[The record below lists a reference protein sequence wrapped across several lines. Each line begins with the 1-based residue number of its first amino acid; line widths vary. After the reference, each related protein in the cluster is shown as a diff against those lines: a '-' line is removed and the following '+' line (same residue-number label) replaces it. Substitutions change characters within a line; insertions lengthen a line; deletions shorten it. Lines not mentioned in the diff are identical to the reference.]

1 VASKQRLMSI
11 FDIMGPIM
19 TGPSSSHTA
28 GAVRI
33 GKMARMLFGRQPVSI
48 DLSFYG
54 SLAETYHGHMTDA
67 GVVAGI
73 MEMAVDDLRIRQ
85 AQEIAANQGMRV
97 RIHTDTE
104 SSRNPN
110 TIEIEMLAGDDS
122 LQVGGITVGGGEIVI
137 DRVGEVTVELRGD
150 RDTILVCL
158 DQGASAIS
166 SPGRTPIE
174 NVRKALGGLVRSEEH
189 YPGSDQELVSCELC
203 SPVESSVLTAVSSIP
218 GVQWCRFLPCLYDY
232 SLRDSEPLFRTF
244 SDLLEHMKVENRDFP
259 GIVVDY
265 ESRRSGLSEGKIRD
279 RMLLRWQ
286 VMRDSVAMGLRK
298 KLKLIGGIT
307 SGEDAKRLFTAY
319 EAGKLVSGRVLALAE
334 ARAVAV
340 GELNAAMGRVVA
352 APTAGAAGVIPAV
365 VMTLAEE
372 LGSSEDQIVD
382 ALLVA
387 SMIGLLIANRAPVSG
402 AIGGCQSEVGVAS
415 AMAAGAAV
423 QLKRG
428 DPDMVLN
435 AMSFALKNI
444 LGLVCDPVAG
454 PVEVP
459 CIKRNVIGVA
469 NAFSAADLALAGI
482 RTVIPPDEVV
492 DALRNV
498 QELLPMELRDTT
510 LGGLGCTK
518 TGLRLKQEWLAG
530 MQSG

>member
-1 VASKQRLMSI
+1 
-11 FDIMGPIM
+11 
-19 TGPSSSHTA
+19 
-28 GAVRI
+28 
-33 GKMARMLFGRQPVSI
+33 
-48 DLSFYG
+48 
-54 SLAETYHGHMTDA
+54 
-67 GVVAGI
+67 
-73 MEMAVDDLRIRQ
+73 
-85 AQEIAANQGMRV
+85 
-97 RIHTDTE
+97 
-104 SSRNPN
+104 
-110 TIEIEMLAGDDS
+110 
-122 LQVGGITVGGGEIVI
+122 
-137 DRVGEVTVELRGD
+137 
-150 RDTILVCL
+150 
-158 DQGASAIS
+158 
-166 SPGRTPIE
+166 
-174 NVRKALGGLVRSEEH
+174 
-189 YPGSDQELVSCELC
+189 
-203 SPVESSVLTAVSSIP
+203 
-218 GVQWCRFLPCLYDY
+218 
-232 SLRDSEPLFRTF
+232 LFRTF

>member
-1 VASKQRLMSI
+1 MASKQRLMSI

-33 GKMARMLFGRQPVSI
+33 GKMARMLFGKQPSSI
-48 DLSFYG
+48 DMSFYG

-73 MEMAVDDLRIRQ
+73 MEMEVDDLGIRQ
-85 AQEIAANQGMRV
+85 AQEIAANQGIRV

-122 LQVGGITVGGGEIVI
+122 LQVAGITVGGGEIVI
-137 DRVGEVTVELRGD
+137 DKVGEIPVELRGD
-150 RDTILVCL
+150 RDTILVCF
-158 DQGASAIS
+158 DQVASAVS
-166 SPGRTPIE
+166 SPGQTPIE
-174 NVRKALGGLVRSEEH
+174 NVRKALGGIVCSEEH
-189 YPGSDQELVSCELC
+189 YPGPNQELVGCELC
-203 SPVESSVLTAVSSIP
+203 RPLKTSVLTGVSSIP
-218 GVQWCRFLPCLYDY
+218 GVRWCRLLPCLYDY
-232 SLRDSEPLFRTF
+232 SLRNSEPLFRTF
-244 SDLLEHMKVENRDFP
+244 SEMLAHMKEENRDFP
-259 GIVVDY
+259 GTVVNY
-265 ESRRSGLSEGKIRD
+265 ESRRSGLSEGEIRD

-286 VMRDSVAMGLRK
+286 VMRDSIAMGLRQQ
-298 KLKLIGGIT
+298 LQLIGGIT
-307 SGEDAKRLFTAY
+307 SGVDAKRLLAAY

-334 ARAVAV
+334 ARAIAV

-365 VMTLAEE
+365 IMTLAEE
-372 LGSSEDQIVD
+372 LGSAEDQIIN

-402 AIGGCQSEVGVAS
+402 ALGGCQSEVGVAS
-415 AMAAGAAV
+415 AMTAGAAV
-423 QLKRG
+423 QLKGG

-469 NAFSAADLALAGI
+469 NAFSAADLSLAGI
-482 RTVIPPDEVV
+482 RSVIPPDEVV

-518 TGLRLKQEWLAG
+518 TAMRLKREWLARTR
-530 MQSG
+530 SG